1 MRSRAELSCIVN
13 ASIRVLSL
21 PPSVGSLL
29 RLLLRLPTSLVAK
42 AHAAW
47 QTGAGRVSGAFIS
60 MLLQ

>member
-21 PPSVGSLL
+21 PSSVGSLL
-29 RLLLRLPTSLVAK
+29 TPILGLPTSFDAK

-47 QTGAGRVSGAFIS
+47 HTGAGRVSGAFIS